1 MHVRR
6 ILHLLCV
13 AAFGAVIVASVSTLG
28 PVATAQQVRSTPERL
43 AQMEHHFREVGLI
56 HEAVIRGDLDAVR
69 EPARVLA
76 EAEAPRGLAKPTEP
90 QVAAMRLAATRAADA
105 QDLTSAAAA
114 TASMLRSCGECHRA
128 AGTMPAAATP
138 KRPEV
143 GGAVGHMI
151 EHQRAAD
158 EMLEGL
164 FVPSETQWMRGAA
177 RLGGAPLRQQS
188 LPSDKKLT
196 PEIRKAEERVHQL
209 AERATKAT
217 AWTDR
222 GDVYAQMLTTCASC
236 HSLHG
241 VVWGPRRSP
250 LW

>member
-1 MHVRR
+1 M
-6 ILHLLCV
+6 
-13 AAFGAVIVASVSTLG
+13 
-28 PVATAQQVRSTPERL
+28 
-43 AQMEHHFREVGLI
+43 
-56 HEAVIRGDLDAVR
+56 
-69 EPARVLA
+69 
-76 EAEAPRGLAKPTEP
+76 
-90 QVAAMRLAATRAADA
+90 
-105 QDLTSAAAA
+105 
-114 TASMLRSCGECHRA
+114 
-128 AGTMPAAATP
+128 
-138 KRPEV
+138 
-143 GGAVGHMI
+143 GHMI